1 MAKPEESP
9 ADDWASLSK
18 EKNRDSFSELD
29 VLLRALDRFFNIEN
43 LPLSKEDIPNK
54 DFTPELRV
62 VRDVILRTLGLLEAV
77 IPEGRRNAYWFQKF
91 AVAKYLNDRKRD
103 AFREQL
109 YTQDIPEKS
118 LLLLYDSFVNLRGVV
133 TELLKGENVPYLTFV
148 NIGQITG
155 KDLREN
161 LHFNPFRKDLN
172 PEFDVIEN
180 PLISKIVKGIRQ
192 KETKKCVSI
201 LLLSL
206 FRFLRCLRHA
216 ESSARFGSLH
226 SALAIILLLRSEIT
240 IFSAAMEAVS
250 VGLPDESLQMLLRS
264 LLYQFSVESKRVYRQ
279 ELRGTLVSGPS
290 PHLKGTIE
298 NCHGILR
305 NLCEQSII
313 QVVQF
318 FMPDIRGEEVFES
331 FMTKLQQSLRL
342 REDLLVLHRFL
353 QLAESADSPEA
364 RTRIL
369 GAMRNYML
377 YFQSFTFR
385 LLRFDDYEEFSSFF
399 GRVFAFDPDGKEE
412 KDLDKLI
419 DQTKHFGI
427 FVETCLR
434 HLANRAELVDRPH
447 DMARVEAGVNQY
459 LR

>member
-1 MAKPEESP
+1 MP
-9 ADDWASLSK
+9 AGSLPDGWASLSK
-18 EKNRDSFSELD
+18 GKNWDVFSELD

-43 LPLSKEDIPNK
+43 LPFSKEDIPNK
-54 DFTPELRV
+54 DFAPELRV
-62 VRDVILRTLGLLEAV
+62 VRDVILRLLGLLEAV

-91 AVAKYLNDRKRD
+91 AVAKYLNDRERD

-118 LLLLYDSFVNLRGVV
+118 LLLLYDSFINLRGVV

-148 NIGQITG
+148 SLGQITG
-155 KDLREN
+155 KNLREN
-161 LHFNPFRKDLN
+161 VHFNPFRRELN
-172 PEFDVIEN
+172 PEFDVIKI
-180 PLISKIVKGIRQ
+180 PVITKIVKGIRRR
-192 KETKKCVSI
+192 ETKKCVSV

-216 ESSARFGSLH
+216 ENSSRFGSLH

-240 IFSAAMEAVS
+240 LFSASMEAAS
-250 VGLPDESLQMLLRS
+250 DGLPDESLRRLLRS
-264 LLYQFSVESKRVYRQ
+264 LLYQFSIESKRVYRQ
-279 ELRGTLVSGPS
+279 ELRGTFVSAPS

-318 FMPDIRGEEVFES
+318 FKPDIRGSEVFES

-353 QLAESADSPEA
+353 QIAQTADSSEA
-364 RTRIL
+364 RMKVL
-369 GAMRNYML
+369 GAMRNYMR

-399 GRVFAFDPDGKEE
+399 EKVFALDPAGKNE
-412 KDLDKLI
+412 KDIDKLI
-419 DQTKHFGI
+419 DQIKHFGI
-427 FVETCLR
+427 FVETCLG
-434 HLANRAELVDRPH
+434 HLTNRAELVDRPH
-447 DMARVEAGVNQY
+447 DMTRIEAGVNQY
-459 LR
+459 LH